1 MGFGTIENI
10 NVEFDHKF
18 PFPRVPFCL
27 SLMRFIFHIIIL
39 SVFMTYHVIT
49 EVTTKTTALWDVI
62 PCSLAELLRRFGETY
77 FLQLQE
83 SSI

>member
-1 MGFGTIENI
+1 
-10 NVEFDHKF
+10 
-18 PFPRVPFCL
+18 
-27 SLMRFIFHIIIL
+27 
-39 SVFMTYHVIT
+39 MTYHVIT

-83 SSI
+83 SSIWSWGQFTSPKFR